1 MTRSSG
7 SPGPVLLLHGQPGAA
22 RDWDR
27 VTANLANV
35 APRARPIAI
44 DRPGW
49 DGASPPR
56 DLAGNAEAAIAA
68 LDAASI
74 ERAVVVGHSF
84 GGAVACQVAVDHP
97 DRVASLV
104 LVAPAANTASLYPLD
119 RLLAMPVLGD
129 LGSLVV
135 VGAPALALRTRPT
148 RGLIA
153 RGLGLSD
160 DHLRA
165 VGYAF
170 GRRTALRAFT
180 VEQRSMIRDLPA
192 LEGRLGSIAAPTT
205 VMIGTRDVVVPV
217 DSARRLADTIPD
229 AELIEIPQAGHLLPL
244 RHAGEVADA
253 IARKVSAA

>member
-1 MTRSSG
+1 LTSGSG

-27 VTANLANV
+27 VIAALGA
-35 APRARPIAI
+35 RAQPMAI

-49 DGASPPR
+49 DGTSPAR

-68 LDAASI
+68 LDGAGI
-74 ERAVVVGHSF
+74 TRATIVGHSF
-84 GGAVACQVAVDHP
+84 GGAVACRLAVDHP
-97 DRVASLV
+97 DRVAGLV
-104 LVAPAANTASLYPLD
+104 LVAPAATTASLYPLD

-135 VGAPALALRTRPT
+135 VGAPALALRTRAT

-160 DHLRA
+160 EHLQA
-165 VGYAF
+165 VGGAF
-170 GRRTALRAFT
+170 GLRTALRAFT
-180 VEQRSMIRDLPA
+180 VEQRSLVRDLPA
-192 LEGRLGSIAAPTT
+192 LETRLPSVEVPST
-205 VMIGTRDVVVPV
+205 VMIGERDVIVPV
-217 DSARRLADTIPD
+217 ASARRLADTIPD
-229 AELIEIPQAGHLLPL
+229 AELIEIPRAGHLLPL

-253 IARKVSAA
+253 IARKVLSG

>member
-1 MTRSSG
+1 MTRRSG

-27 VTANLANV
+27 VIAVLGD
-35 APRARPIAI
+35 RASAIAI

-49 DGASPPR
+49 DGASR
-56 DLAGNAEAAIAA
+56 AKDLAGNARAAIDA
-68 LDAASI
+68 LDAASVD
-74 ERAVVVGHSF
+74 RATIVGHSF
-84 GGAVACQVAVDHP
+84 GGAVACRLAVDHP
-97 DRVASLV
+97 DRVTGLV

-135 VGAPALALRTRPT
+135 VGAPAVALRTRAT

-160 DHLRA
+160 EHLKA
-165 VGYAF
+165 VGSSF
-170 GRRTALRAFT
+170 GLRTALRAFT
-180 VEQRSMIRDLPA
+180 VEQRSLIRDLPA
-192 LEGRLGSIAAPTT
+192 LEARLPSLALPSSVI
-205 VMIGTRDVVVPV
+205 IGTRDVVVPV
-217 DSARRLADTIPD
+217 DSARRLAGSIPD
-229 AELIEIPQAGHLLPL
+229 AELIEIPRAGHLLPL

-253 IARKVSAA
+253 IARKVSPE